1 VAVTSD
7 DRIGGLGQ
15 PILDTE
21 WVADPARRSPLW
33 VEALVILWLLVVYD
47 AVNNLSALRLKSAL
61 AHGRSILRIENLLH
75 LNPEL
80 SLNAWAS
87 AHRALALPMADFYD
101 TAHFVVT
108 LALVAL
114 LWWRYPK
121 LYRPLRN
128 TLVLI
133 NVVGFVVFWLYPLA
147 PPRMLVGAGF
157 IDVVAVT
164 HAIGSWQVGTL
175 ASQANELAA
184 MPSLHVAWSCWS
196 SLAVWRIL
204 DGRRWRAVVWA
215 YPVMTAIIVMA
226 TANHYFFDCLGGLLT
241 ILVAYGLAQ
250 LLTALG
256 KRPAVRARLQ
266 PIQSRVQS
274 RSKQARDWVQ
284 DRSWYPAH

>member
-1 VAVTSD
+1 MAVTSD
-7 DRIGGLGQ
+7 DRLGELER

-21 WVADPARRSPLW
+21 WSDGPQRRSPLW
-33 VEALVILWLLVVYD
+33 LEALVIAWLLVIYD

-61 AHGRSILRIENLLH
+61 AHGRSILRVENLLH
-75 LNPEL
+75 FNPEL
-80 SLNAWAS
+80 TLNAWAN
-87 AHRALALPMADFYD
+87 AHRAFALPMADFYD
-101 TAHFVVT
+101 TAHFVIT
-108 LALVAL
+108 LSLVAL

-147 PPRMLVGAGF
+147 PPRMLAGAGF

-184 MPSLHVAWSCWS
+184 MPSLHVAWACWS
-196 SLAVWRIL
+196 SLSVWRIL
-204 DGRRWRAVVWA
+204 AGRRWRAVVVI
-215 YPVMTAIIVMA
+215 YPVMTGVIVMA

-241 ILVAYGLAQ
+241 ILVAYGLAKVFS
-250 LLTALG
+250 ALRNRIKAGG
-256 KRPAVRARLQ
+256 KILAG
-266 PIQSRVQS
+266 SS
-274 RSKQARDWVQ
+274 
-284 DRSWYPAH
+284 

>member
-1 VAVTSD
+1 VAVTSN
-7 DRIGGLGQ
+7 DRLGGLGQ
-15 PILDTE
+15 PIVDTE
-21 WVADPARRSPLW
+21 WVADAPRRSPLW
-33 VEALVILWLLVVYD
+33 VEALVILWLLVFYD
-47 AVNNLSALRLKSAL
+47 AINNLSSLRLQSAL
-61 AHGRSILRIENLLH
+61 AHGRSILRFENLWH
-75 LNPEL
+75 LNPEFT
-80 SLNAWAS
+80 LNVWAN
-87 AHRALALPMADFYD
+87 AHRAFALPMADFYD

-108 LALVAL
+108 LSLVAL

-147 PPRMLVGAGF
+147 PPRMLAGAGF

-184 MPSLHVAWSCWS
+184 MPSLHVAWACWS

-204 DGRRWRAVVWA
+204 DGRRWRAVVLA
-215 YPVMTAIIVMA
+215 YPVMTALIVMA
-226 TANHYFFDCLGGLLT
+226 TANHYFLDCIGGLLT

-250 LLTALG
+250 LLG
-256 KRPAVRARLQ
+256 VVGRRPAVRAWLQ
-266 PIQSRVQS
+266 PIQTCTKR
-274 RSKQARDWVQ
+274 AGDWLR